1 MSAAGDGAGGGRSG
15 AAPAGRERAPVYRL
29 CQGTV
34 RLLARTLLPSLTV
47 EGVEHVPQRGP
58 CLIVANHQSIL
69 DPVLI
74 QSYCP
79 RPLHTMTKSTQF
91 GAPFFGWLIREHLF
105 AFPVRRYQIDPQAV
119 RVALRRLEEGH
130 AVGVY
135 VEGERS
141 WDGRL
146 QPPRLG
152 TLRLLL
158 KAGVPVVPCAIS
170 GSYDVWPRWASAI
183 RRAPVRI
190 AFGAPV
196 PLPKLDDRRARE
208 RSLDD
213 AGAAVMGA
221 LRGLLRRPERPESSP
236 GGPQS
241 AGAAAAAGPGEGGR
255 GG

>member
-1 MSAAGDGAGGGRSG
+1 MSSAA
-15 AAPAGRERAPVYRL
+15 AARGEPAPVYRA
-29 CQGTV
+29 CQWTV
-34 RLLARTLLPSLTV
+34 RLLSRLILPSMTV
-47 EGVEHVPQRGP
+47 EGAENVPERGP

-74 QSYCP
+74 QSFCP

-91 GAPFFGWLIREHLF
+91 GAPFFGWLIREHLL

-119 RVALRRLEEGH
+119 RVALRRLESGA

-141 WDGRL
+141 WDGCL

-158 KAGVPVVPCAIS
+158 KAGVPVIPCAIS
-170 GSYDVWPRWASAI
+170 GSYDVWPRWDRSI

-208 RSLDD
+208 RGLD
-213 AGAAVMGA
+213 AAAAAIMGA
-221 LRGLLRRPERPESSP
+221 LRGLLRDPRPPRE
-236 GGPQS
+236 
-241 AGAAAAAGPGEGGR
+241 GAADAGSGRREGGR
-255 GG
+255 RG